1 MKSSEGPGVAK
12 SVSRR
17 GHARERVLEAA
28 RDLFANQGVHGTSL
42 QMIADWLGITK
53 ASVYYQFQSKDDI
66 VVAVVQPV
74 FDDIVRLVRIAE
86 AMSSPQARRET
97 AVSGLVEF
105 SVRHRRLTAAFYG
118 DPAIESLVRSHP
130 DFENAINGLRALLT
144 GPDPSTSGRVATSMI
159 TAGIYGTAT
168 DPRLRDVSDA
178 ELHRILLDSA
188 QRLLQVGA
196 SVTTQFAPTE

>member
-1 MKSSEGPGVAK
+1 MAK

-17 GHARERVLEAA
+17 GYARERVLEAS
-28 RDLFANQGVHGTSL
+28 RDLFANNGVNGTSL
-42 QMIADWLGITK
+42 QMIADRLGVTK
-53 ASVYYQFQSKDDI
+53 ASVYYQFHSKDDI

-74 FDDIVRLVRIAE
+74 FDDIVRLVKIAE
-86 AMSSPQARRET
+86 AMSSPQAQRET

-130 DFENAINGLRALLT
+130 DFEDAINSLRTLLT
-144 GPDPSTSGRVATSMI
+144 GPDPDTIGRVAASMI

-178 ELHRILLDSA
+178 ELHRILLDCT
-188 QRLLQVGA
+188 QQLLRVDAAFG
-196 SVTTQFAPTE
+196 S